1 MYISFVS
8 KIKCCVF
15 LSQVRLDKNTN
26 GYDNE
31 AYRPHTDDEPP
42 PASDDERLRASTEN
56 GHCVGH
62 NGGHNT
68 VPVNG
73 TVVVD
78 VDDANMDVGVK
89 DSHKPLDTRLH
100 HYVPVEDIDKKI
112 LNGSD
117 VGARVSVDVSDAD
130 RKILNGSG
138 RVKKSAGNNRESI
151 ALDDFRPPS
160 YDGDD
165 AKSEKAE
172 LEAELSN
179 HNNGVSAY
187 GESHFIGEKL
197 NGKSAKSGG
206 DESGKLPV
214 NNHRKCLR

>member
-1 MYISFVS
+1 M
-8 KIKCCVF
+8 
-15 LSQVRLDKNTN
+15 QVRLDKDTLAN

-31 AYRPHTDDEPP
+31 AYHPHTEDEPP
-42 PASDDERLRASTEN
+42 PASDDERLRAEN
-56 GHCVGH
+56 GSMPKSNGH
-62 NGGHNT
+62 ATANAA
-68 VPVNG
+68 PLNG
-73 TVVVD
+73 TVVID
-78 VDDANMDVGVK
+78 VDDANLDVSSNLNMDVK
-89 DSHKPLDTRLH
+89 DSHRSNKPLDTRLH
-100 HYVPVEDIDKKI
+100 HYVPVDDVVDRKI
-112 LNGSD
+112 LNGSERRD
-117 VGARVSVDVSDAD
+117 VDVSDGE

-138 RVKKSAGNNRESI
+138 RARKSGSNRESI
-151 ALDDFRPPS
+151 ALEDMRPPS